1 MGTMSLRSF
10 DYAGIRH
17 IVIDNLGEGSITVE
31 GGVEADAVDGSIE
44 AEDSLLADV
53 QIRQAQDSLRI
64 SLPQRSWRRATVDL
78 RLRVPDDLAFV
89 IKTGAAD
96 VSFAVGIARSRLI
109 SGSGDISIGRAAD
122 LDCSTGSGNVQ
133 VSELV
138 GRGARLS
145 TGSGHLSIGS
155 SSCPISAKSG
165 SGHID
170 ITSLNR
176 ADLQAGSGS
185 GEVTVSSTTGS
196 VDIRSA
202 SGSVSVGVADQLAT
216 WLDLSSVSGRVAIG
230 MEAISQPEP
239 GEPYIS
245 VRART
250 ASGDIG
256 VFRS

>member
-1 MGTMSLRSF
+1 MGAMSVRTF
-10 DYAGIRH
+10 DYSGIKQ
-17 IVIDNLGEGSITVE
+17 VVVDNLGDGSIMVE
-31 GGVEADAVDGSIE
+31 AGVEADAVEGSIE
-44 AEDSLLADV
+44 AGDSLLADV
-53 QIRQAQDSLRI
+53 QIRQARDSLRI
-64 SLPQRSWRRATVDL
+64 SLPQGIWRGSTVDL
-78 RLRVPDDLAFV
+78 RLRVPEDLTFV

-96 VSFAVGIARSRLI
+96 VSFAVAIARSKI
-109 SGSGDISIGRAAD
+109 VTGSGDISIGRAAD
-122 LDCSTGSGNVQ
+122 LDCSTGSGNVH

-145 TGSGHLSIGS
+145 TGSGHLSIGAA
-155 SSCPISAKSG
+155 SCPVSAKSG

-185 GEVTVSSTTGS
+185 GEVVVTSTTGS

-202 SGSVSVGVADQLAT
+202 SGEVSVGVADRLAT

-230 MEAISQPEP
+230 MEAIKQPEP

>member
-31 GGVEADAVDGSIE
+31 GGLEANTVDGSIE
-44 AEDSLLADV
+44 ADDSLLADV
-53 QIRQAQDSLRI
+53 QIRQAQDSLCI

-96 VSFAVGIARSRLI
+96 VSFGVGIARSKII

-216 WLDLSSVSGRVAIG
+216 WPSRQQSARRSQTSPRQPAQPPSREPVPQAASLHCHCPSHLSRL
-230 MEAISQPEP
+230 
-239 GEPYIS
+239 
-245 VRART
+245 
-250 ASGDIG
+250 
-256 VFRS
+256 

>member
-1 MGTMSLRSF
+1 MSVRTF
-10 DYAGIRH
+10 DYSGIKQV
-17 IVIDNLGEGSITVE
+17 VIDNLGDGSIMVE
-31 GGVEADAVDGSIE
+31 GGVDADAVEGSIE
-44 AEDSLLADV
+44 AGDSLLADV
-53 QIRQAQDSLRI
+53 QIRQVRDSLRI
-64 SLPQRSWRRATVDL
+64 SLPQGIWRGSNVDL
-78 RLRVPDDLAFV
+78 RLRVPEDLTFV

-96 VSFAVGIARSRLI
+96 VSFGVAIARSKI
-109 SGSGDISIGRAAD
+109 VTGSGDISIGRAAD
-122 LDCSTGSGNVQ
+122 LDCSTGSGNVH

-202 SGSVSVGVADQLAT
+202 SGSVSVGVADRLAT

-230 MEAISQPEP
+230 LEAINQPEP

>member
-1 MGTMSLRSF
+1 MSVRTF
-10 DYAGIRH
+10 DYSGIKQ
-17 IVIDNLGEGSITVE
+17 VVVDNLGDGSIMVE
-31 GGVEADAVDGSIE
+31 GGVDDDAVEGSIE
-44 AEDSLLADV
+44 AGDDLLADV
-53 QIRQAQDSLRI
+53 QIRQARDSLRI
-64 SLPQRSWRRATVDL
+64 SLPQGTWRATTVDL
-78 RLRVPDDLAFV
+78 RLRVPEDLVFV

-96 VSFAVGIARSRLI
+96 VSFGVAIARSKI
-109 SGSGDISIGRAAD
+109 VTGSGDISIGRAAD
-122 LDCSTGSGNVQ
+122 LDCSTGSGNVH

-138 GRGARLS
+138 GHGARLS
-145 TGSGHLSIGS
+145 TGSGHLAIAAA
-155 SSCPISAKSG
+155 SCPISAKSG

-176 ADLQAGSGS
+176 ADLQASSGS
-185 GEVTVSSTTGS
+185 GEVLVTSTTGS

-202 SGSVSVGVADQLAT
+202 SGSVSVGVADRLAT

-230 MEAISQPEP
+230 LEAINQPEP

-256 VFRS
+256 VFRA

>member
-1 MGTMSLRSF
+1 MGAMSVRSF
-10 DYAGIRH
+10 DYAGIKT
-17 IVIDNLGEGSITVE
+17 VVVDNLGDGSIMVE
-31 GGVEADAVDGSIE
+31 GGVDADVVDGSIE

-53 QIRQAQDSLRI
+53 QIRHAHDSLRI
-64 SLPQRSWRRATVDL
+64 SLPQRSWRRSTVDL
-78 RLRVPDDLAFV
+78 RLRVPEDLVFV

-96 VSFAVGIARSRLI
+96 VSFAVGIAGSKI
-109 SGSGDISIGRAAD
+109 VSGSGDISIGRAAD
-122 LDCSTGSGNVQ
+122 LDCSTGSGNVR

-155 SSCPISAKSG
+155 SSCPISTKSG

-170 ITSLNR
+170 ITSLNG
-176 ADLQAGSGS
+176 ADLQVGSGS

-202 SGSVSVGVADQLAT
+202 SGSVSVGVADQMAT
-216 WLDLSSVSGRVAIG
+216 WLDLSSVSGRLAIG

>member
-1 MGTMSLRSF
+1 MGAMNVRSF
-10 DYAGIRH
+10 DYRGIKQ
-17 IVIDNLGEGSITVE
+17 VVVDNLGDGSIMVE
-31 GGVEADAVDGSIE
+31 GGVDADAVEGTIE
-44 AEDSLLADV
+44 ADDSLLADV
-53 QIRQAQDSLRI
+53 QIRQAHDSLRI
-64 SLPQRSWRRATVDL
+64 SLPQRSWRGTTVDL
-78 RLRVPDDLAFV
+78 RLRVPEDLAFV

-96 VSFAVGIARSRLI
+96 VSFAVGIARSKI
-109 SGSGDISIGRAAD
+109 VSGSGDINVGRAED
-122 LDCSTGSGNVQ
+122 LDCSTGSGNVH

-185 GEVTVSSTTGS
+185 GEVVVSSTTGS

-202 SGSVSVGVADQLAT
+202 SGEVSVGVADRLAT

-230 MEAISQPEP
+230 LEAISQPEP
-239 GEPYIS
+239 GEPYIT

>member
-1 MGTMSLRSF
+1 MGAMSVRSF
-10 DYAGIRH
+10 DYAGIRQ
-17 IVIDNLGEGSITVE
+17 VVVDNPGDGSIMVE
-31 GGVEADAVDGSIE
+31 GGVDDGAVEGSIE
-44 AEDSLLADV
+44 ADDSFLAGV
-53 QIRQAQDSLRI
+53 QIRQAHDSLRI
-64 SLPQRSWRRATVDL
+64 SLAQGTWRGTTIDL
-78 RLRVPDDLAFV
+78 RLRVPEDLTFV

-96 VSFAVGIARSRLI
+96 VSFAVGIARSKI
-109 SGSGDISIGRAAD
+109 VTGSGDISIGRAAD
-122 LDCSTGSGNVQ
+122 LDCSTGSGNVH

-145 TGSGHLSIGS
+145 TGSGHLSIGT

-176 ADLQAGSGS
+176 TDLQASSGS
-185 GEVTVSSTTGS
+185 GEVVVSSTTGS
-196 VDIRSA
+196 VDVRSA
-202 SGSVSVGVADQLAT
+202 SGSVSVGVADRLAT

-230 MEAISQPEP
+230 LEAIGQPEP
-239 GEPYIS
+239 GEAYIS

-256 VFRS
+256 VFRA